1 MSKILHVG
9 RLTKA
14 QRRITIFV
22 SVTGQKL
29 YTVGVG
35 TVLYLPQWFAL
46 STQHVN
52 THQHTHTHTLP
63 SLEGYKQVSGVI
75 KC

>member
-1 MSKILHVG
+1 MTEILG

-14 QRRITIFV
+14 QRRITVFV

-35 TVLYLPQWFAL
+35 TVHYLPQWF
-46 STQHVN
+46 S
-52 THQHTHTHTLP
+52 
-63 SLEGYKQVSGVI
+63 
-75 KC
+75 

>member
-1 MSKILHVG
+1 MSEILG

-14 QRRITIFV
+14 QRRITVFV

-35 TVLYLPQWFAL
+35 TVHYLPQWF
-46 STQHVN
+46 S
-52 THQHTHTHTLP
+52 
-63 SLEGYKQVSGVI
+63 
-75 KC
+75 

>member
-1 MSKILHVG
+1 MTLLLTNKVPNMGKLCTMSKILG

-35 TVLYLPQWFAL
+35 TVHYLPQWL
-46 STQHVN
+46 N
-52 THQHTHTHTLP
+52 
-63 SLEGYKQVSGVI
+63 
-75 KC
+75 